1 MGIKFDII
9 NHYFMLEYVDSCFY
23 FVQDENNFI
32 NHRYR
37 YDPDPDPLKKVLD
50 TAVPKSTDPT
60 GSGS

>member
-1 MGIKFDII
+1 
-9 NHYFMLEYVDSCFY
+9 MLEYVDSCFY